1 MQSLYG
7 QTATIEG
14 RAGNACIEAGITVIV
29 DSDGDGLSNS
39 EEAIHGT
46 NPQNRD
52 TDGDGASDKDEV
64 VAGTNP
70 LVNQF
75 ITEPD
80 WPLAATT
87 VTAKIRDFWDFETF
101 DATNKRYT
109 GRKNGRVA
117 SAMPLA
123 QGAASWN
130 QTSGMLGKSV
140 SVGGGARYLEIH
152 PDNFWENHQIW
163 NLSFATKFSALP
175 AQGAVVPIF
184 SVFATNYT
192 LASVNVPPE
201 IQLSLVRGTSIKNTS
216 ISGLIMRLHGW
227 GGLYGTGPHLY
238 AEWLLPAQFDV
249 TKWNHFAFNSNG
261 SRSTDQRWCMV
272 NGVQLSLIAPTDG
285 YTYFGNVPG
294 GDSNVGYILIG
305 ATKSSTG
312 VISIPAVGVSI
323 DRLGIASNL
332 SLTEMTAVTTTDTDG
347 DGMSDCDE
355 LNSGSN
361 PSFRNVDNDR
371 DGLKNTE
378 ELAGQAIFDGA
389 LKVFGATD
397 PNYFDSDA
405 DLFDDCWEAKFFW
418 AGRVDPN
425 NASIPSMV
433 DNTATP
439 AINESD
445 YDGDGLPNFEE
456 MIHGTDPN
464 NADTDGDGVSDMGE
478 VDYGTSPTDES
489 STPLDPADF
498 YGDESYGSYFPIGNL
513 GTILKGGGDKS
524 PIVIPRVGDSSGS
537 HSERWRLRIGK
548 KQVVAPDF
556 GVVSEPF
563 ELPLDTSDYHE
574 IQLEHVATNPD
585 WLNGNDNIPGNADDE
600 TADYDYWAAVMPAP
614 GSPFML
620 CDLEGL
626 LMDPLSDPLATF
638 SNDVDPQLISYKTAY
653 LIPLNGFSWATSYS
667 GGDAVG
673 PRHRKV
679 ALNGRP
685 LSDEKPEQE
694 EERDLAKEETFID
707 AFNLNLTHDTT
718 FHYTQLGASDLVLQ
732 ASLSSTETGFNSR
745 SGLRPHERFDL
756 PFGVGWSSNLCSY
769 VEVVET
775 MGDDSGDPIAV
786 NVVDE
791 TGRPQR
797 FGTYDLQNFFP
808 WPSTRVDNKTYLN
821 KLTRNG
827 ETFTLQKKFGSI
839 LTYGSA
845 KTWFMYSTDRVEGST
860 KIRRHTYW
868 RLAEARDRYNVR
880 LRYDYDSAPGVPNHV
895 TLIPRQISSPDR
907 EGQFLVIKRSADS
920 RRVESITD
928 NLGNTTVFNYAY
940 APNEYMISGGNLAA
954 WKLTGVTYP
963 DKTFTGYSYETA
975 VEEEIDKTDPQKW
988 RYTYHYHTN
997 LKSITDKRGN
1007 THTFNYGLDQS
1018 KQYWDSSI
1026 SGTRAAVDLDRLPVE
1041 VKEYVEQQLAVMDDE
1056 GHGAWKTMYGMPRK
1070 IASVVLPG
1078 GIGTANFSWQ
1088 GQMRFGRA
1096 VSVPQAPL
1104 TTVTD
1109 ADGKVTV
1116 YQFEGL
1122 TGEIVDVDSTDKSVS
1137 AEWMVYY
1144 LTTRIHHGGLVGA
1157 PGHIGTEIYQFDP
1170 SSGLSLWK
1178 ATDMSG
1184 NVTTWEFGNMLASRP
1199 PGLGKNQPSVTMS
1212 KWADPTA
1219 KIDALGR
1226 REQYTYSNSYRV
1238 MEVIDDSYASRTEFT
1253 VDALGRR
1260 TSKNVLQGGTTLLA
1274 QERYDY
1280 SNSKFQAFQTVT
1292 TKLAA
1297 ASVSG
1302 QAWEKNLI
1310 TACLPDAYGRLWRE
1324 TIDPGGLNLTT
1335 EHSYDLNNNRI
1346 STLDPRGNR
1355 TRFKYDKLNRL
1366 VEIIYPSAGTRNG
1379 VAAAQ
1384 KQIWYDANGNK
1395 AVEVDEEGNHTI
1407 YHYDALNRLT
1417 TTIRDMD
1424 GLGLASRNVE
1434 GLVTAATKGSV
1445 TGNDIVTTYVYSA
1458 AGALVRQTDPRG
1470 VVTRTFHDAIQRPIH
1485 VFTGLTTAQAA
1496 GDLAA
1501 CTTLAAASTTITHTE
1516 FKYTDAGLSMPRGG
1530 VVKGN
1535 PGGTAFDSSGFKATV
1550 AIRHDAVRTAT
1561 GTATMRTYVAY
1572 DALYRPVR
1580 SETEYEP
1587 GTFAVASTSYG
1598 QIVNGKQS
1606 LETRSTDDRGKI
1618 TLTLMDGLQRPV
1630 AVTDAFG
1637 SPLAA
1642 TTRSVYSIT
1651 GLAWKTID
1659 PLGRASETEYD
1670 GSGRAVTVWQ
1680 PDPVSGLVNRATPEN
1695 PTVGSPRTQSI
1706 YDKNG
1711 NLVASINPLG
1721 QRWNFEYDARNRRV
1735 IERQPAVTAT
1745 VIVGGLAQVNASQQ
1759 PVITTSYDGV
1769 GNAITLTDARGHISR
1784 SFYDR
1789 AYRVTHG
1796 IVNPVIG
1803 NPSTN
1808 PQSLGANDILTRSQF
1823 DANGNVLTVTDGNGN
1838 MTQNAYDVLNRL
1850 VATAVN
1856 AASGQPS
1863 VPPAAPQT
1871 ADIVVKSEYDDS
1883 GNLVKVIDGRGFMTG
1898 FRYDGLSRRTRTLWD
1913 EGSTVPRTELATHD
1927 GLVQLT
1933 RTDPK
1938 GQLTTFEY
1946 DGLHRLANVLYNGVV
1961 VDNRHNVYDLV
1972 GNLLEVTYPNETV
1985 TRKRLRGSV
1994 QTYDKLNRIIG
2005 ETSAGATHSHTYDK
2019 AGNRR
2024 STGYGNTSRTL
2035 VSTYDSLNRLLSVTE
2050 NGTAATSYGYDLNGN
2065 VTSKTLPNGTAT
2077 FSTFDALNRR
2087 LLETTRAGGGTGA
2100 LVSSFSYS
2108 IPTAGNPSGY
2118 DKVGNVLQIAESYGR
2133 ADVKARTVTNVYDR
2147 AYRLTSETVV
2157 ETGGATVAST
2167 YSHDKS
2173 NNRTSKAVTGG
2184 SNPGTWSSIYGSTTD
2199 GYNSNQLKTVTK
2211 SGVVTSF
2218 LYNANGNRIT
2228 KLVGGVN
2235 VQSYSYDFENRLTT
2249 LTDSTKGTFAYSYD
2263 HRTRRVGRNE
2273 QGGVGVP
2280 AASADLSFSGGLSV
2294 QEYASGSAT
2303 PTVETIRGSDYGG
2316 GIGGVLY
2323 TIRSGARSFNAYNSR
2338 GDVVSKT
2345 DQTSAITWQ
2354 ATYEAFGT
2362 RTQEQGTTADRQK
2375 ANTKDEDPTG
2385 LLNEGMRY
2393 RDLEFGVF
2401 ITRDPA
2407 GFVDG
2412 PNVYTYVRQN
2422 PWTMFD
2428 PLGLEAFNSEVYG
2441 NMKRFDRLLT
2451 QSNQPLVNPTTL
2463 PSPLARAS
2471 ALLFFGEENHDI
2483 VGRSSFKALQDGV
2496 QAGLTWAE
2504 RASCSI
2510 PICGNASNGKLLPE
2524 SSIQS
2529 GSSFAEKVYANVVD
2543 PTLRDMGPANLKVRT
2558 TLEAMGYDLSKI
2570 TNANVAQAGK
2580 VVRSWEG
2587 TANITQ
2593 ALAEAA
2599 VKDLSPLISSR
2610 DIQEQTQIT
2619 VNYLRRGPEAFWSKV
2634 RRENN
2639 LSADELTSWKA
2650 NPQTFVDS
2658 QGNRPKPI
2666 DPGEIDQDR
2675 HKQVEEVID
2684 EK

>member
-614 GSPFML
+614 DSPFML

-808 WPSTRVDNKTYLN
+808 WPSTRVDKKTYLN

-1796 IVNPVIG
+1796 IVNPVTG
-1803 NPSTN
+1803 NPSAN
-1808 PQSLGANDILTRSQF
+1808 PLSLGANDILTRSQF

-1856 AASGQPS
+1856 TASGQPS

-1871 ADIVVKSEYDDS
+1871 ADIVVKSEYDDA

-1913 EGSTVPRTELATHD
+1913 EGSTVPRTELATYD
-1927 GLVQLT
+1927 GLVQVT

-1946 DGLHRLANVLYNGVV
+1946 DGLHRLENVLYNGVV
-1961 VDNRHNVYDLV
+1961 ADNRHNVYDLV
-1972 GNLLEVTYPNETV
+1972 GNLLEVSYPNETV
-1985 TRKRLRGSV
+1985 TRKRLRGSI

-2035 VSTYDSLNRLLSVTE
+2035 VSNYDSLTRLLSVTE

-2077 FSTFDALNRR
+2077 FSTFDSINRR

-2100 LVSSFSYS
+2100 LVSSFNYS
-2108 IPTAGNPSGY
+2108 IPTAGHPSGY

-2157 ETGGATVAST
+2157 ETGGATVATT

-2173 NNRTSKAVTGG
+2173 NNRVSKAVTGG
-2184 SNPGTWSSIYGSTTD
+2184 SNPGTWSSIYGSTID

-2218 LYNANGNRIT
+2218 LYDANGNRIT

-2235 VQSYSYDFENRLTT
+2235 VQSYSYDFENRLTA

-2280 AASADLSFSGGLSV
+2280 AASAELSFSGGLSV
-2294 QEYASGSAT
+2294 QEYVSGSAT
-2303 PTVETIRGSDYGG
+2303 PAVETIRGSDYGG

-2422 PWTMFD
+2422 PWTFFD
-2428 PLGLEAFNSEVYG
+2428 PLGLKKDRDENGNWDPNSKLYKVTKNSKDPEKPSIVEVSARDIKRKNATIWMNGMNNDRDAAAQLGLNHTGEDEFYMVHNPSNGAPSDLFNECTKNKLRLETEVVNSAAEILKEFDLNTAKITAHSQGTMILQQAMQKLDASGVDMAGATVQLDGAAAHIPGKNGFGAELKSYG
-2441 NMKRFDRLLT
+2441 ANMLPPRGSPFDAVHNIVGGNTKNPAKLIGSLIAAPLLFTNQNLSPHSTVEGGVLT
-2451 QSNQPLVNPTTL
+2451 Q
-2463 PSPLARAS
+2463 A
-2471 ALLFFGEENHDI
+2471 
-2483 VGRSSFKALQDGV
+2483 V
-2496 QAGLTWAE
+2496 Q
-2504 RASCSI
+2504 
-2510 PICGNASNGKLLPE
+2510 
-2524 SSIQS
+2524 
-2529 GSSFAEKVYANVVD
+2529 
-2543 PTLRDMGPANLKVRT
+2543 
-2558 TLEAMGYDLSKI
+2558 
-2570 TNANVAQAGK
+2570 
-2580 VVRSWEG
+2580 
-2587 TANITQ
+2587 NITP
-2593 ALAEAA
+2593 AA
-2599 VKDLSPLISSR
+2599 P
-2610 DIQEQTQIT
+2610 Q
-2619 VNYLRRGPEAFWSKV
+2619 RRMGGIH
-2634 RRENN
+2634 RR
-2639 LSADELTSWKA
+2639 
-2650 NPQTFVDS
+2650 
-2658 QGNRPKPI
+2658 
-2666 DPGEIDQDR
+2666 
-2675 HKQVEEVID
+2675 
-2684 EK
+2684 